1 MSGGAAGAR
10 VDTPDPRGYLPLRVT
25 GVTNRSQNVGMGPV
39 TVRSYRPSDHSA
51 GRRLWSELTNQH
63 NQMYGEP
70 VGDRGEGFEE
80 YLTRL
85 DLSGLWVADHAD
97 DGVIGLV
104 GLIMRGRGGEVEPVV
119 VTRSHRHKGV
129 GRTLLRH
136 VAAEAQ
142 KRNMVSLTISP
153 SSRNVDAIR
162 SLHAAGYDV
171 VSSIELTMDLDRHAH
186 EWQRDGLELHELQ
199 FRN

>member
-1 MSGGAAGAR
+1 M
-10 VDTPDPRGYLPLRVT
+10 TPVA
-25 GVTNRSQNVGMGPV
+25 
-39 TVRSYRPSDHSA
+39 VRSYRPSDHND

-63 NQMYGEP
+63 NQMYGDAADDA
-70 VGDRGEGFEE
+70 GAGFEE

-104 GLIMRGRGGEVEPVV
+104 GLVLRGRAGEVEPIV
-119 VTRSHRHKGV
+119 VTVSHRHKGV
-129 GRTLLRH
+129 GRKLLRH
-136 VAAEAQ
+136 VAGEARR
-142 KRNMVSLTISP
+142 RNMTALTISP
-153 SSRNVDAIR
+153 ESRNVDAIR

-186 EWQRDGLELHELQ
+186 EWLQDGLELHELQ
-199 FRN
+199 FRS